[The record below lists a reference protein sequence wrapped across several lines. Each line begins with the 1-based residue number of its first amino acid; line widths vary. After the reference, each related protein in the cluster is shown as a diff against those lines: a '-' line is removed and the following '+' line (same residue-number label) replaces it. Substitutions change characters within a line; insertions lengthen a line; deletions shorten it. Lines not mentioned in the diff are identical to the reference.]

1 MMRRWR
7 CHDARVRTTVHTDDR
22 LLAEATLIA
31 AGQHGTIGSV
41 MEDALRQRIDSE
53 AAAPAGRADFQL
65 HTFVLD
71 QTGLLPR
78 VDLEDA
84 DLKTDLLDEGADH
97 APA

>member
-1 MMRRWR
+1 MNI
-7 CHDARVRTTVHTDDR
+7 DDH
-22 LLAEATLIA
+22 LLAEAKLIA
-31 AGQHGTIGSV
+31 APNTARS
-41 MEDALRQRIDSE
+41 APSWRTPCASASTSE